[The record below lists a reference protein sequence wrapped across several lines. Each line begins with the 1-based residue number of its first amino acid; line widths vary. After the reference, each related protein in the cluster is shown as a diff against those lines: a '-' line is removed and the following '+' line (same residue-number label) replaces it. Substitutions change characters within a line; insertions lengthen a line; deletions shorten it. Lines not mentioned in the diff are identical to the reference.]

1 MILLSHAALFHFI
14 LLSWTI
20 LTFRLEWGKTNWNC
34 KQSHGTYID
43 YSMLGW
49 LVGFIDVGDRW
60 QEGYDPRKISPGQ
73 ELSEQGK
80 SRNFIKKATKY
91 KKTNQFPKED

>member
-1 MILLSHAALFHFI
+1 
-14 LLSWTI
+14 
-20 LTFRLEWGKTNWNC
+20 
-34 KQSHGTYID
+34 
-43 YSMLGW
+43 MLGW